1 MNLPKSK
8 DEKNQAKTSN
18 DNTGQSSTNQNS
30 FLSLKE
36 LDGPMNCY
44 DLNESEFF
52 DIDDFDDEEFTN
64 DDRNGPSSEVSAP
77 LVNQG
82 NEKESKEVEKK
93 TKKKSSYRKSKTR
106 LTEDGKDFRDMFDYR
121 LEKDHRKIPK
131 PVVKMLF
138 NLVCED
144 LHFPKMSR
152 EDERSINKFFNNYA
166 RFKIEIINAIV
177 KYIEKHPEIRNV
189 IDNSIK
195 KSNEKN
201 E

>member
-8 DEKNQAKTSN
+8 AEKNQAKTSN
-18 DNTGQSSTNQNS
+18 ANPGQSSSNPNS

-36 LDGPMNCY
+36 FDGSMNCY

-52 DIDDFDDEEFTN
+52 DIDAFDDEEFTN
-64 DDRNGPSSEVSAP
+64 DDRSSEASAP
-77 LVNQG
+77 LVNQDE
-82 NEKESKEVEKK
+82 EKESKEVEKK
-93 TKKKSSYRKSKTR
+93 TKKKSSYRKSQIR

-189 IDNSIK
+189 IDNSFK